1 MSERPLPPTPVGES
15 EPTVL
20 AAAPGAPAPAPAV
33 APSAASTAQ
42 PAPLMEPPLGGGMG
56 SPNNGGWLPTRRQLF
71 DAAQF
76 KLAAAIGPEPEWPYF
91 LRGLHSSMRQAM
103 GLILLILLVA
113 GLPLL
118 VVTWI
123 GLAERHSTLT
133 LLQAEQTALRMVPLV
148 PDVLGDELQ
157 AAAGLISALT
167 PTAPAQSAA
176 GLSALSAWL
185 ALPLRALTFWLA
197 YGVLVLGVAK
207 ALGAGTTL
215 PRFYAATGYPFLFLL
230 TLLLY
235 PLPVVGP
242 WLALAGVALALIAY
256 VGAVSVVTGLDR
268 WRALI
273 CILLP
278 AAVLALTG
286 ALLSAITLLVLR

>member
-1 MSERPLPPTPVGES
+1 MSERPLPPAPVGES

-20 AAAPGAPAPAPAV
+20 AAAPAAPARAV
-33 APSAASTAQ
+33 APSAAAAAQ
-42 PAPLMEPPLGGGMG
+42 PAPLMEPPLGGGVG
-56 SPNNGGWLPTRRQLF
+56 APNSGGWLPTQRQLL

-76 KLAAAIGPEPEWPYF
+76 KLAAAIGPEPEWPFF

-118 VVTWI
+118 VVTWM
-123 GLAERHSTLT
+123 GLAERHSTLA
-133 LLQAEQTALRMVPLV
+133 LLQAEQAALRMVPLV
-148 PDVLGDELQ
+148 PAALGDELQ
-157 AAAGLISALT
+157 AAAGLLSALT
-167 PTAPAQSAA
+167 PTAPPQTAA

-207 ALGAGTTL
+207 ALGAGATL

-235 PLPVVGP
+235 PIPVVGP
-242 WLALAGVALALIAY
+242 WLALVGVALALVAY
-256 VGAVSVVTGLDR
+256 VIAISVATGLDR

-273 CILLP
+273 CMLLP
-278 AAVLALTG
+278 AAVLAMAG
-286 ALLSAITLLVLR
+286 ALLSGISLLALR